1 MDCLRETGN
10 TRLREKKR
18 KKKKKHTTKT
28 IGHHKETQMAT

>member
-10 TRLREKKR
+10 TRLREKK
-18 KKKKKHTTKT
+18 KKKKHTTIT